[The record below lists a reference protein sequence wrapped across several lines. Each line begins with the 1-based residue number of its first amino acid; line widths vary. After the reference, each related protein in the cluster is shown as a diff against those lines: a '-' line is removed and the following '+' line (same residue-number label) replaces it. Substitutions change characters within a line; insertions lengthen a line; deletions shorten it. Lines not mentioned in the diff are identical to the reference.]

1 MLLPCFGSRHWVAL
15 VYTRCIPFW
24 MELNLKC
31 ARECSLCT
39 SARSTHYAYGISL
52 GLVEVKTSEMH
63 VLCRNCLTLRFSCYC
78 IAVLASTVCIEQ
90 INFCLRQDLCFA
102 SRLYLF
108 LCSVGFMGFSHSG
121 THKLIKTRKI
131 GVGWKQWNNLLK
143 HEHRCY
149 GRKH

>member
-1 MLLPCFGSRHWVAL
+1 LDHDCALKLVSPSCALTMLWFTPLSGL
-15 VYTRCIPFW
+15 GVYKMYSFW

-90 INFCLRQDLCFA
+90 INFCL
-102 SRLYLF
+102 
-108 LCSVGFMGFSHSG
+108 
-121 THKLIKTRKI
+121 
-131 GVGWKQWNNLLK
+131 
-143 HEHRCY
+143 
-149 GRKH
+149 